1 MRTIEIKIN
10 EERNVRLTAY
20 IQEAGGEFL
29 FSKRPA
35 ILVLPGGGY
44 AMCSDRE
51 ADPVASAYLKAG
63 YQAFILRY
71 STGEHKKW
79 PNPLEDYEA
88 AMEYIKSHADEWY
101 IDTQKIAAVGFSA
114 GGHLCATAATMAK
127 NKPSAAILVYP
138 AILKDICDMCQPGMP
153 QPNEHV
159 SESTSPCFI
168 VAARDDRTVDVK
180 NALMMQLALAEKGVS
195 FESHI
200 YSFGG
205 HGFST
210 GDDWIVTNSVSERV
224 PNWVGDSIG
233 WLSELFGKLT
243 TSGFTAPT
251 VKPSV
256 NADFAPILSVDCSL
270 NHLRKQPGE
279 AKEILAPLFAG
290 MKAVADERGYS
301 MEGLMIAV
309 GNNTAR
315 ELMEMVRVPKEVIS
329 KIDKAL
335 HSLINEIS

>member
-1 MRTIEIKIN
+1 MRSIEIKIN

-101 IDTQKIAAVGFSA
+101 IDTEKIAAVGFSA

-301 MEGLMIAV
+301 IEGLMIAV

-329 KIDKAL
+329 EIDKAL

>member
-1 MRTIEIKIN
+1 MKTIEIRIN
-10 EERNVRLTAY
+10 EERKVRLTAY
-20 IQEAGGEFL
+20 IQEANGEFI

-51 ADPVASAYLKAG
+51 ADPVAMAYLKAG

-71 STGEHKKW
+71 STGENKKW

-101 IDTQKIAAVGFSA
+101 IDTEKIAAVGFSA

-127 NKPSAAILVYP
+127 NKPAAAILVYP

-159 SESTSPCFI
+159 SADTAPCFI

-210 GDDWIVTNSVSERV
+210 GEDWIVTNSVSKRV

-233 WLSELFGKLT
+233 WLGELFGKLT
-243 TSGFTAPT
+243 TSGFTSPT

-256 NADFAPILSVDCSL
+256 NADSAPILSVDCSL
-270 NHLRKQPGE
+270 NHLRKQSSE
-279 AKEILAPLFAG
+279 AKEILSPLFAG
-290 MKAVADERGYS
+290 IKAVADERGYS

-315 ELMEMVRVPKEVIS
+315 ELMEMVRVPKEVICE
-329 KIDKAL
+329 IDAAL
-335 HSLINEIS
+335 HSVINKIS